1 MGKIASIGAHALD
14 AELMGGPYAIKKAKK
29 GEEFVYVH
37 MTRGE
42 RGNRN
47 KSPEEYGKQLEKEM
61 VNVAERMGGKAHW
74 MGYVAG
80 QLPSKEQIIKDFK
93 EYIKEENIT
102 TIITHWRGSLHERH
116 ILCHDAVTMAVNI
129 LKREGYDVNLYYGE
143 NCEDL
148 NGFVP
153 ELYVQF
159 EEEDMDTWL
168 EGLKEYELFRG
179 GVLTV
184 PYYDY
189 YTTMA
194 KIRSIE
200 KGILPYA
207 KAFMVAPHEV
217 ENL

>member
-1 MGKIASIGAHALD
+1 MSKIASIGAHALD
-14 AELMGGPYAIKKAKK
+14 AELMAGPYVIKKAKE
-29 GEEFVYVH
+29 GTDFTFVH

-42 RGNRN
+42 RGNKE

-61 VNVAERMGGKAHW
+61 VNVAEKMGGSAHW
-74 MGYVAG
+74 MGYIAG
-80 QLPSKEQIIKDFK
+80 QLPSKEQITQDYKD
-93 EYIKEENIT
+93 YIKNENIT
-102 TIITHWRGSLHERH
+102 TVITHWRGSLHERH
-116 ILCHDAVTMAVNI
+116 ILCHDAVTMAVKQ
-129 LKREGYDVNLYYGE
+129 LKNEGYEVDLYYGE

-148 NGFVP
+148 NGFIP
-153 ELYVQF
+153 ELYTQF
-159 EEEDMDTWL
+159 DEEIMETWL

-200 KGILPYA
+200 SGILPYA
-207 KAFMVAPHEV
+207 KVFMVAPHEV
-217 ENL
+217 DTL